1 MIVSKSSHSL
11 AVPNSEDSES
21 ARDSMQQI
29 ASQPTPIHQMHSVNS
44 AMILRNASATEL
56 KANNH
61 QLKNDYI
68 EDI

>member
-1 MIVSKSSHSL
+1 
-11 AVPNSEDSES
+11 
-21 ARDSMQQI
+21 MQQI
-29 ASQPTPIHQMHSVNS
+29 ATQPTPPHHQMHSVNC

-56 KANNH
+56 KASNH